1 MITVMNDIF
10 NKLKEKASLYVLD
23 AMDIKTRQSFKTLI
37 DHDDH
42 LKQYVLELNNTLALT
57 LDSFEY
63 KPSEEE
69 LQGQRNLLR
78 ARTLQLDNSQSN
90 DPLFEKISHAF
101 DSVLSPRQPVWA
113 VVTYVV
119 IAFIAGR
126 FLSIPPQ
133 QDDSTNQDFSSTGIL
148 NLIQED
154 AFSNIQF
161 EKSDNDNIRLALE
174 TKQNV
179 DIAGGTND
187 EIIQQILYYLLLN
200 DANPGKRLQAVR
212 LIEAVP
218 TQDSK
223 KLVLISSVLSETNTG
238 IRLRALDL
246 LSQFETDKTI
256 RDACLKILL
265 EDQNEAVRMGAL
277 SILANSPSAD
287 IVPAL
292 RVVSLMDQNEYIR
305 ERAVEVMTDISY
317 LAEDQALEV
326 IQ

>member
-1 MITVMNDIF
+1 MNDIF

-223 KLVLISSVLSETNTG
+223 KLVLISSVLSETNAG

-292 RVVSLMDQNEYIR
+292 RIVSLMDQNEYIR

>member
-1 MITVMNDIF
+1 MNDIS
-10 NKLKEKASLYVLD
+10 NKLKEKAALYVLD

-90 DPLFEKISHAF
+90 VPLFEKISHAF

-218 TQDSK
+218 AQDSK

>member
-1 MITVMNDIF
+1 MNDIF

-223 KLVLISSVLSETNTG
+223 KLVLISSVLSETNAG

>member
-1 MITVMNDIF
+1 MPNISK
-10 NKLKEKASLYVLD
+10 KLKEKATLYVMNAMADQERDLFESSMTTND
-23 AMDIKTRQSFKTLI
+23 A
-37 DHDDH
+37 
-42 LKQYVLELNNTLALT
+42 LKQYVDELTHTLSLT
-57 LDSFEY
+57 THSFDY

-78 ARTLQLDNSQSN
+78 AKTVQLDNIQSN
-90 DPLFEKISHAF
+90 VPLLEKVSLAFET
-101 DSVLSPRQPVWA
+101 VLSPRQPIWA

-119 IAFIAGR
+119 FAFIAGQ
-126 FLSIPPQ
+126 FLSVTPV
-133 QDDSTNQDFSSTGIL
+133 QDAATHNGFSSAEIL
-148 NLIQED
+148 GLIHD
-154 AFSNIQF
+154 GALSNVQF
-161 EKSDNDNIRLALE
+161 EKSEGDNLRLAVE

-179 DIAGGTND
+179 DVSGGTND

-200 DANPGKRLQAVR
+200 DANPGKRLQAVS
-212 LIEAVP
+212 LLKTVP
-218 TQDSK
+218 AHDNK
-223 KLVLISSVLSETNTG
+223 KLVLISSILSETNAG

-305 ERAVEVMTDISY
+305 ERALEVMTDISY

>member
-1 MITVMNDIF
+1 MNDIS
-10 NKLKEKASLYVLD
+10 NKLKEKAALYVLD

-90 DPLFEKISHAF
+90 VPLFEKISHAF

-223 KLVLISSVLSETNTG
+223 KLVLISSVLSETNAG

>member
-1 MITVMNDIF
+1 MNDIS

-90 DPLFEKISHAF
+90 VPLFEKISHAF

-133 QDDSTNQDFSSTGIL
+133 QGDSTNQNFSSTGIL

-218 TQDSK
+218 AQDSK

-292 RVVSLMDQNEYIR
+292 RIVSLMDQNEYIR

>member
-1 MITVMNDIF
+1 MNDIS
-10 NKLKEKASLYVLD
+10 NKLKEKAALYVLD

-218 TQDSK
+218 AQDSK

>member
-1 MITVMNDIF
+1 MPNISK
-10 NKLKEKASLYVLD
+10 KLKEKATLYVMNAMADQERDLFESSMTTND
-23 AMDIKTRQSFKTLI
+23 A
-37 DHDDH
+37 
-42 LKQYVLELNNTLALT
+42 LKQYVDELTHTLSLT
-57 LDSFEY
+57 THSFDY

-78 ARTLQLDNSQSN
+78 AKTVQLDNIQSN
-90 DPLFEKISHAF
+90 LPLLEKVSLAFET
-101 DSVLSPRQPVWA
+101 VLSPRQPIWA

-126 FLSIPPQ
+126 FLSVSPNPIS
-133 QDDSTNQDFSSTGIL
+133 STNSRFSSAGIL
-148 NLIQED
+148 GLIQEG
-154 AFSNIQF
+154 ALSNVKF
-161 EKSDNDNIRLALE
+161 EKSEGSNIRLAVE

-179 DIAGGTND
+179 DVSGGTND

-200 DANPGKRLQAVR
+200 DANPGKRLQAVI
-212 LIEAVP
+212 LLETVP
-218 TQDSK
+218 AHNNK

-238 IRLRALDL
+238 VRLRALDL

>member
-1 MITVMNDIF
+1 MPNISK
-10 NKLKEKASLYVLD
+10 KLKEKATLYVMNAMTDQERDLFESSMTTND
-23 AMDIKTRQSFKTLI
+23 A
-37 DHDDH
+37 
-42 LKQYVLELNNTLALT
+42 LKQYVDELTHTLSLT
-57 LDSFEY
+57 THSFDY

-78 ARTLQLDNSQSN
+78 VKTVQLDNIQSN
-90 DPLFEKISHAF
+90 VPLLEKVSLAFET
-101 DSVLSPRQPVWA
+101 VLSPRQPIWA

-119 IAFIAGR
+119 IAFIAGQ
-126 FLSIPPQ
+126 FLSVTPV
-133 QDDSTNQDFSSTGIL
+133 QDAATHNGFSSSEIL
-148 NLIQED
+148 GLIQEG
-154 AFSNIQF
+154 ALSNVQF
-161 EKSDNDNIRLALE
+161 EKSEGDNIRLAVE

-179 DIAGGTND
+179 DVSGGTND
-187 EIIQQILYYLLLN
+187 EIIQHILYYLLLN
-200 DANPGKRLQAVR
+200 DANPGKRLQAVS
-212 LIEAVP
+212 LLKTVP
-218 TQDSK
+218 AHDNK
-223 KLVLISSVLSETNTG
+223 KLVLISSILSETNAG
-238 IRLRALDL
+238 VRLRALDL

-305 ERAVEVMTDISY
+305 ERAVEVMIDISY

>member
-1 MITVMNDIF
+1 M
-10 NKLKEKASLYVLD
+10 LEKVSL
-23 AMDIKTRQSFKTLI
+23 A
-37 DHDDH
+37 
-42 LKQYVLELNNTLALT
+42 
-57 LDSFEY
+57 FE
-63 KPSEEE
+63 
-69 LQGQRNLLR
+69 
-78 ARTLQLDNSQSN
+78 T
-90 DPLFEKISHAF
+90 
-101 DSVLSPRQPVWA
+101 VLSPRQPIWA

-119 IAFIAGR
+119 IAFIAGQ
-126 FLSIPPQ
+126 FLSVTPV
-133 QDDSTNQDFSSTGIL
+133 QDAATHNGFSSAEIL
-148 NLIQED
+148 GLIKEG
-154 AFSNIQF
+154 ALSNVQF
-161 EKSDNDNIRLALE
+161 EKSEGDNIRLAVE

-179 DIAGGTND
+179 DVSGGTND
-187 EIIQQILYYLLLN
+187 EIIQHILYYLLLN
-200 DANPGKRLQAVR
+200 DANPGKRLQAVS
-212 LIEAVP
+212 LLKTVP
-218 TQDSK
+218 AHDNK
-223 KLVLISSVLSETNTG
+223 KLVLISSILSETNAG
-238 IRLRALDL
+238 VRLRALDL

>member
-1 MITVMNDIF
+1 MNDIS
-10 NKLKEKASLYVLD
+10 NKLKEKAALYVLD

-42 LKQYVLELNNTLALT
+42 LKQYVLELKNTLALT

-218 TQDSK
+218 AQDSK